1 MKFSDR
7 TSERWSFNIGDHM
20 VMFDCICKNTDTP
33 SYTSNYVM
41 VKMKNNNKKKKNTI
55 TFKIDHIY
63 TWYKYSV
70 QRSHPCSI
78 TSIKTKL
85 KVKFW
90 KYMAYQ
96 KESTFYLHKKKHK
109 NNNNS
114 WQPYSQRKCS
124 ITSLRQNW
132 K

>member
-1 MKFSDR
+1 
-7 TSERWSFNIGDHM
+7 M
-20 VMFDCICKNTDTP
+20 VMFDCMCKNTDTP

-41 VKMKNNNKKKKNTI
+41 VKMKNNNTI
-55 TFKIDHIY
+55 TFKFDHIY

-90 KYMAYQ
+90 KDMAYQ
-96 KESTFYLHKKKHK
+96 KESTFYLHKK
-109 NNNNS
+109 NI
-114 WQPYSQRKCS
+114 RT
-124 ITSLRQNW
+124 IIIAGSLIVKGNAP
-132 K
+132 